1 MLKLSAKERIEKV
14 ICWAGLNTSSLAVQI
29 GLSSPQS
36 LYQIKAGKHNI
47 SRTIAE
53 RICLRYPEIDFC
65 WLFAGEG
72 EMLRPQEASIP
83 YYATDCTEVALG
95 NVPLLPTGR
104 CNMVW
109 CGDSDF
115 AAPYTLRNME
125 PEVKQGSMLFCKEC
139 TTSDIQSGGLY
150 IFVLGSKALLRKVG
164 EVTAEAVELV
174 ACDERVAPLRIQPMQ
189 IVRLYTIKATLEWK
203 NTNL

>member
-36 LYQIKAGKHNI
+36 LYQIKASKHNI

-95 NVPLLPTGR
+95 KIPTQPMGKCNV
-104 CNMVW
+104 VW
-109 CGDSDF
+109 CGEVDF
-115 AAPYTLRNME
+115 VAPYTLRTME

-139 TTSDIQSGGLY
+139 TTEDVAVGGLY
-150 IFVLGSKALLRKVG
+150 IFVVGGKALLRKVG
-164 EVTAEAVELV
+164 KVTAGGMELV
-174 ACDERVAPLRIQPMQ
+174 ACDERVAPVCIQPQQ
-189 IVRLYTIKATLEWK
+189 IIRLYTIKAALEWK

>member
-14 ICWAGLNTSSLAVQI
+14 ICWTGLNTSSFAVQI

-36 LYQIKAGKHNI
+36 LYQIKAGKHNL

-53 RICLRYPEIDFC
+53 RICNRYPEIDFC

-83 YYATDCTEVALG
+83 YYTIDCTEVALG
-95 NVPLLPTGR
+95 KIPTLPTGR

-115 AAPYTLRNME
+115 AAPYTLRTME

-139 TTSDIQSGGLY
+139 ASGDIVSGGLY
-150 IFVLGSKALLRKVG
+150 IFVLGGKSLLRKVG
-164 EVTAEAVELV
+164 EVMEESVELV
-174 ACDERVAPLRIQPMQ
+174 ACDQRVAPLRIERRQ
-189 IVRLYTIKATLEWK
+189 IVRLYTIKASLEWK